1 MRNND
6 TVPASMSTTRMQ
18 GTLSPYPRPSTRRGD
33 FKKQVQGNDAV
44 HGQHWNVVFSSEIT
58 TGTAIG
64 MVVGGVLGMV
74 NATLAVTIS
83 PYVIPGLDL
92 LVATPLQAVFI
103 GASLGTGMGAIVGS
117 LLGWGISSQKPAE
130 KLDVDLESNA
140 SFCPLSESTD
150 DAAHSLETWKSQHGD
165 YTNIQV

>member
-6 TVPASMSTTRMQ
+6 TVPASMSTTHMQ

-33 FKKQVQGNDAV
+33 FKRHAQNNDV
-44 HGQHWNVVFSSEIT
+44 GLWNMEFSSEIT

-74 NATLAVTIS
+74 NATLAVMVS
-83 PYVIPGLDL
+83 PYVVPGFDL
-92 LVATPLQAVFI
+92 LVTTPLQAALT
-103 GASLGTGMGAIVGS
+103 GASLGTAMGAIVGS
-117 LLGWGISSQKPAE
+117 LLGWGISSQKTIE
-130 KLDVDLESNA
+130 KLDTDLESNA
-140 SFCPLSESTD
+140 SFSTLSESED
-150 DAAHSLETWKSQHGD
+150 DIAQTVDNWKSQHGD